1 MAYLA
6 AQGRRLVQ
14 ATSRGPGDSV
24 LRFDADAGQSR
35 PGRVIAQQAQVKQVG
50 CGCGNGTLEGRRA
63 GEPRALG
70 YLAIDHEVKATDLV
84 AALLK
89 CPENTGGV
97 TAPAGRITGPHVVEL
112 EVVRARRLHR
122 CHPQPAVAARPDGGI
137 CALW

>member
-1 MAYLA
+1 AASAPFGVLPVDKSMFGTSVHDEQRKAMGGRVEGNLVDRAVLTVEQQPVAYLA

-70 YLAIDHEVKATDLV
+70 Y
-84 AALLK
+84 
-89 CPENTGGV
+89 
-97 TAPAGRITGPHVVEL
+97 
-112 EVVRARRLHR
+112 
-122 CHPQPAVAARPDGGI
+122 
-137 CALW
+137 